1 MGSDPLGLPSLYSLK
16 SSVPPNAPPAP
27 GPSPDDVTPLA
38 PDAHIHLIAACGTAM
53 GSLAGLLKCRGYRV
67 TGSDRNVYPPLSD
80 FLRAEGI
87 RLFEGFDPGNIDPAP
102 DLVVVGNAVSRG
114 NPELEAVLDAGLPY
128 TSLPEILRDLFLAG
142 SRPIVATGTHG
153 KTTTTAMAAFL
164 LRAGGLDPSWL
175 VAGLPRDPDRPYHL
189 GADPWFVI
197 EGDEYDSAYFA
208 KTAKFLYYR
217 PHVLIIN
224 NIEFDHADIYRD
236 LDEIRRAFRQ
246 VVNQV
251 PRTGVVLANGDDSVV
266 GESVAEAPAPVETFG
281 LGPHNHWRACEVE
294 TTERG
299 QSFDLVRDGQ
309 PCGRLRLSL
318 GGEHNLRNALGSLA
332 AAAFTGADLELC
344 GAALS
349 GFVGVSRR
357 QEHLGTIGG
366 VRLIDDFAHH
376 PTAVAQTLAGVRRS
390 FPGSRLWAVFEPAS
404 ASNARST
411 FEALYVQAFSEADA
425 VILGAVPRP
434 ERSGEEEPFSPDRLA
449 GHLRSRGLEARHL
462 PSPEAIAAHL
472 ADHAVR
478 GDTVLFMS
486 NAGFGGVQRLT
497 AEALRRRS

>member
-1 MGSDPLGLPSLYSLK
+1 MIPL
-16 SSVPPNAPPAP
+16 
-27 GPSPDDVTPLA
+27 T

-53 GSLAGLLKCRGYRV
+53 GSLAGMLKSRGYRV

-128 TSLPEILRDLFLAG
+128 TSLPEILRDLFLEG
-142 SRPIVATGTHG
+142 RRPIVATGTHG

-175 VAGLPRDPDRPYHL
+175 VAGLPRDLDRPYHL

-208 KTAKFLYYR
+208 KSAKFLYYR
-217 PHVLIIN
+217 PRVLIIN

-251 PRTGVVLANGDDSVV
+251 PRTGVILANGDDPVV
-266 GESVAEAPAPVETFG
+266 GESVAEALAPVQTFG

-294 TTERG
+294 TGERG

-309 PCGRLRLSL
+309 PSGRLRLSL
-318 GGEHNLRNALGSLA
+318 VGEHNLRNALGALA

-366 VRLIDDFAHH
+366 VRLVDDFAHH
-376 PTAVAQTLAGVRRS
+376 PTAVAQTLAGLRRS
-390 FPGSRLWAVFEPAS
+390 FPQGRLWAVFEPAS
-404 ASNARST
+404 ASNARAT
-411 FEALYVQAFSEADA
+411 FEALYVHAFAEADA

-449 GHLRSRGLEARHL
+449 SHLRSRGLEARHL
-462 PSPEAIAAHL
+462 PSPEAIAEHL
-472 ADHAVR
+472 AGHAAR

>member
-1 MGSDPLGLPSLYSLK
+1 M
-16 SSVPPNAPPAP
+16 APAP
-27 GPSPDDVTPLA
+27 ADDVIPLS

-53 GSLAGLLKCRGYRV
+53 GSLAGLLKSRGYRV

-87 RLFEGFDPGNIDPAP
+87 RLFEGFDPGHLDPAP

-114 NPELEAVLDAGLPY
+114 NPELEAALDAGLPY

-142 SRPIVATGTHG
+142 HRPIVATGTHG
-153 KTTTTAMAAFL
+153 KTTTTAMAAVL
-164 LRAGGLDPSWL
+164 LRSGGLDPSWL
-175 VAGLPRDPDRPYHL
+175 VAGLPRDLDRPYHL
-189 GADPWFVI
+189 GTDPWFVI

-217 PHVLIIN
+217 PHVLIVS

-251 PRTGVVLANGDDSVV
+251 PRTGLILANGDDPVV
-266 GESVAEAPAPVETFG
+266 AETVAEAPAPVQTFG
-281 LGPHNHWRACEVE
+281 LGRDNHWRACGVE
-294 TTERG
+294 TDEQG
-299 QSFDLVRDGQ
+299 QSFDLVAPG
-309 PCGRLRLSL
+309 GHLARLRLSL
-318 GGEHNLRNALGSLA
+318 GGEHNLRNALGALA
-332 AAAFTGADLELC
+332 AASFAGAGPERC

-349 GFVGVSRR
+349 GFAGVRRR

-390 FPGSRLWAVFEPAS
+390 FPRGRLWAVFEPAS
-404 ASNARST
+404 ASNARAT
-411 FEALYVQAFSEADA
+411 FESLYLQAFAEADA
-425 VILGAVPRP
+425 VIVGPVPRP
-434 ERSGEEEPFSPDRLA
+434 ERSGGEEPFSPDRLV
-449 GHLRSRGLEARHL
+449 GNLRSRGLEAWHL
-462 PSPEAIAAHL
+462 PTAEGIAAHL
-472 ADHAVR
+472 AGLAAR

-497 AEALRRRS
+497 AEALQRPR

>member
-1 MGSDPLGLPSLYSLK
+1 MIPLS
-16 SSVPPNAPPAP
+16 
-27 GPSPDDVTPLA
+27 

-53 GSLAGLLKCRGYRV
+53 GSLAGMLKRRGYRV
-67 TGSDRNVYPPLSD
+67 SGSDRNVYPPLSD
-80 FLRAEGI
+80 FLRSEGI
-87 RLFEGFDPGNIDPAP
+87 RLFEGFDPAHLEPAP

-128 TSLPEILRDLFLAG
+128 TSLPEILRDQFLAG
-142 SRPIVATGTHG
+142 HRTIVATGTHG
-153 KTTTTAMAAFL
+153 KTTTTAMAAVL

-175 VAGLPRDPDRPYHL
+175 VAGVPRDLDRPYHL
-189 GADPWFVI
+189 GSDPWFVI

-236 LDEIRRAFRQ
+236 LDEIRRAFVQ

-251 PRTGVVLANGDDSVV
+251 PRAGVILANGDDPV
-266 GESVAEAPAPVETFG
+266 VAEAVARAPAPLQTFG
-281 LGPHNHWRACEVE
+281 LGPDSRWRACDVATDEQ
-294 TTERG
+294 G
-299 QSFDLVRDGQ
+299 QSFDLVRGGDLL
-309 PCGRLRLSL
+309 CRLRLSL
-318 GGEHNLRNALGSLA
+318 GGEHNLRNALGALA
-332 AAAFTGADLELC
+332 AAAFTGVDPGGC
-344 GAALS
+344 GESLS
-349 GFVGVSRR
+349 RFAGVRRR

-390 FPGSRLWAVFEPAS
+390 FPRGRLWAVFEPAS

-411 FEALYVQAFSEADA
+411 FEPRYVEAFAQADA
-425 VILGAVPRP
+425 VILGPVPRP
-434 ERSGEEEPFSPDRLA
+434 ERSGREEPFSPDRLA
-449 GHLRSRGLEARHL
+449 GRLRDRGLDAWHL
-462 PSPEAIAAHL
+462 PSAERISAHL
-472 ADHAVR
+472 AEHAAP

-497 AEALRRRS
+497 AEALQGRR